1 MARLL
6 RVDEARAPAG
16 LINIAI
22 VRQNEG
28 RRVML
33 RALLF
38 IRGRRDVL
46 VRIPSLSFPIYD
58 EADIFV
64 QSREDINFDHRL
76 DSALF
81 FEIGVQ

>member
-46 VRIPSLSFPIYD
+46 VRIPSLSF
-58 EADIFV
+58 
-64 QSREDINFDHRL
+64 SNL
-76 DSALF
+76 
-81 FEIGVQ
+81 